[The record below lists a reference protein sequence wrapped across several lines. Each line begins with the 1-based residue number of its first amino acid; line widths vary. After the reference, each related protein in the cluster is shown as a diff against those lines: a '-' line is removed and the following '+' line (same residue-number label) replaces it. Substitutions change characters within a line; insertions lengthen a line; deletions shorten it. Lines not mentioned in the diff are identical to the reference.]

1 MKRLSSDHKR
11 TIKSSRTK
19 LNKIGKYILLYIC
32 HISRMLCHV
41 LACFFWRLSS
51 QCSFDEKMFE
61 EGGRLLPQDWASNN
75 CSSAAVESQLL
86 LR

>member
-11 TIKSSRTK
+11 TIKSSWAK

-32 HISRMLCHV
+32 HISRMLCDE

-51 QCSFDEKMFE
+51 QCS
-61 EGGRLLPQDWASNN
+61 
-75 CSSAAVESQLL
+75 VESQLL